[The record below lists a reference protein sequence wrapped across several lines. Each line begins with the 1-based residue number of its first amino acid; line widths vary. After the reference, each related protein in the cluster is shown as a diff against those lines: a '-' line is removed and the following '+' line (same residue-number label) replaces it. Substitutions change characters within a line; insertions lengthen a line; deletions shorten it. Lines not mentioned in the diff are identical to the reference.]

1 MKTIEELT
9 QELKLTPEQALGVKA
24 YINGLL
30 IELLESIKQDH
41 IKNFDETINNLK
53 EDDKVNP

>member
-1 MKTIEELT
+1 MQTIEQLI
-9 QELKLTPEQALGVKA
+9 QELKLTQNQADGVKD

-30 IELLESIKQDH
+30 VELLESIKQDH

-53 EDDKVNP
+53 EK

>member
-1 MKTIEELT
+1 MQTIEELT
-9 QELKLTPEQALGVKA
+9 QDLKLTPEQSQAIEV

-53 EDDKVNP
+53 SN

>member
-1 MKTIEELT
+1 MQTLEQLI
-9 QELKLTPEQALGVKA
+9 QELKLTPQQSEGVKD

-30 IELLESIKQDH
+30 VELLESIKQDH

-53 EDDKVNP
+53 NS

>member
-1 MKTIEELT
+1 MQTIEELT
-9 QELKLTPEQALGVKA
+9 QQLKLTPEQAAGVKD

-30 IELLESIKQDH
+30 VELLESIKQDH

-53 EDDKVNP
+53 SN

>member
-1 MKTIEELT
+1 MQTIDQLI
-9 QELKLTPEQALGVKA
+9 QELKLTPQQAEGVKN

-30 IELLESIKQDH
+30 VELLDSIKQDH

-53 EDDKVNP
+53 NN

>member
-9 QELKLTPEQALGVKA
+9 QELNLTPEQADGVKL
-24 YINGLL
+24 YINSLL

-41 IKNFDETINNLK
+41 IRNFDETIHDLK
-53 EDDKVNP
+53 QG

>member
-1 MKTIEELT
+1 MQTIEQLIE
-9 QELKLTPEQALGVKA
+9 QLKLTPEQSEGVKD

-30 IELLESIKQDH
+30 VELLESIKQDH

-53 EDDKVNP
+53 SN

>member
-1 MKTIEELT
+1 MKPIEELMA
-9 QELKLTPEQALGVKA
+9 ELKLTPDQAEGVKE

-30 IELLESIKQDH
+30 IDLLESIKQDH

-53 EDDKVNP
+53 SN

>member
-1 MKTIEELT
+1 MQTLEQLI
-9 QELKLTPEQALGVKA
+9 QELKLTSEQSEGVKD

-30 IELLESIKQDH
+30 VELLESIKQDH

-53 EDDKVNP
+53 NN

>member
-1 MKTIEELT
+1 MQTIEQLI
-9 QELKLTPEQALGVKA
+9 QELKLTPEQSNGVKD

-30 IELLESIKQDH
+30 VELLESIKQDH

-53 EDDKVNP
+53 NN

>member
-1 MKTIEELT
+1 MQTIEELT
-9 QELKLTPEQALGVKA
+9 QQLKLTSDQAEGVKD

-30 IELLESIKQDH
+30 VELLESIKQDH

-53 EDDKVNP
+53 SN

>member
-1 MKTIEELT
+1 MKPIEELMT
-9 QELKLTPEQALGVKA
+9 ELKLTPEQAEGVKE

-30 IELLESIKQDH
+30 IDLLESIKQDH

-53 EDDKVNP
+53 SN

>member
-1 MKTIEELT
+1 MKTIEELI
-9 QELKLTPEQALGVKA
+9 QELNLTSEQASGVKV

-30 IELLESIKQDH
+30 VELLESIKQDH

-53 EDDKVNP
+53 EDTQI

>member
-1 MKTIEELT
+1 MQTLEQLI
-9 QELKLTPEQALGVKA
+9 QELKLTSEQAEGVKD

-30 IELLESIKQDH
+30 VELLESIKQDH

-53 EDDKVNP
+53 NN

>member
-1 MKTIEELT
+1 MQTIEQLI
-9 QELKLTPEQALGVKA
+9 QELNLTPQQSEGVKD

-30 IELLESIKQDH
+30 VELLESIKQDH

-53 EDDKVNP
+53 NN

>member
-1 MKTIEELT
+1 MQTIEELS
-9 QELKLTPEQALGVKA
+9 QDLKLTPEQSQAIET

-41 IKNFDETINNLK
+41 IKNFEETIENLRNNA
-53 EDDKVNP
+53 

>member
-1 MKTIEELT
+1 MQTLEQLI
-9 QELKLTPEQALGVKA
+9 QELKLTPEQSEGVKD

-30 IELLESIKQDH
+30 VELLESIKQDH

-53 EDDKVNP
+53 NS

>member
-1 MKTIEELT
+1 MQTIEQLI
-9 QELKLTPEQALGVKA
+9 QELKLTQNQADGVKD

-30 IELLESIKQDH
+30 FELLESIKQDH

-53 EDDKVNP
+53 NS

>member
-1 MKTIEELT
+1 MQTIEELT
-9 QELKLTPEQALGVKA
+9 QQLKLTSEQTEAVKD

-30 IELLESIKQDH
+30 VELLESIKQDH

-53 EDDKVNP
+53 SN

>member
-1 MKTIEELT
+1 MQTIEQLI
-9 QELKLTPEQALGVKA
+9 QELNLTPQQSEGVKD

-30 IELLESIKQDH
+30 VELLESIKQDH

-53 EDDKVNP
+53 NS

>member
-1 MKTIEELT
+1 MQTLDELVKD
-9 QELKLTPEQALGVKA
+9 LNLTPEQALGVKT

-30 IELLESIKQDH
+30 VELLDSIKQDH

-53 EDDKVNP
+53 GNEN